1 MPYIK
6 PHLRDALEKGE
17 FSPCDAGELNF
28 CITIMLKDYL
38 KLRDIPKYTTFNEV
52 MGVLECVK
60 QEFYR
65 RVIVPHESR
74 MIKENTDVY

>member
-1 MPYIK
+1 
-6 PHLRDALEKGE
+6 
-17 FSPCDAGELNF
+17 
-28 CITIMLKDYL
+28 MLKDYL